1 MVRVILD
8 TNVFLS
14 GLLFGGTPE
23 KILQHWI
30 KRDFNLFIS
39 PTLKAEII
47 NKLTNKFEA
56 TELFT
61 LTLSNLIDTHS
72 KKFIPKQK
80 ITICKNTS
88 DNFLFELAE
97 ESEADYIV
105 SGDKLVQDIKIYKNM
120 KIISPK
126 EFLDL
131 LSK

>member
-1 MVRVILD
+1 MAKVILD

-30 KRDFNLFIS
+30 KRDFILCIS

-47 NKLTNKFEA
+47 NKLTIKFNA
-56 TELFT
+56 VELYT
-61 LTLSNLIDTHS
+61 LTLSNLIDNIS
-72 KKFIPKQK
+72 EKYIPKQK
-80 ITICKNTS
+80 INICKDKS

-97 ESEADYIV
+97 ESKAEYMI
-105 SGDKLVQDIKIYKNM
+105 SGDKLVQDIKIYKKT

-131 LSK
+131 LQC

>member
-1 MVRVILD
+1 MARIILD

-30 KRDFNLFIS
+30 KGNFILCIS

-47 NKLTNKFEA
+47 NKLTTKFSA

-72 KKFIPKQK
+72 KKYIPKHK
-80 ITICKNTS
+80 ITICKDES

-97 ESEADYIV
+97 ESEAGYII
-105 SGDKLVQDIKIYKNM
+105 SGDKLVQHIKIYKNT